1 MLTRTLFALATALLL
16 TACDIPWLNLGDS
29 AEKKEA
35 DGKAIGSACRY
46 ALRGIEDCYTL
57 NKEGSK
63 SAIFAGWKEMDQ
75 YMRDNKIEGAPSV
88 IPPPAPPA
96 PVPVAPVE
104 TEEEEPPKSSR
115 AKPKH

>member
-1 MLTRTLFALATALLL
+1 MRNVFALVSVFFL
-16 TACDIPWLNLGDS
+16 TACDIPWINSGDS
-29 AEKKEA
+29 PEKKES

-88 IPPPAPPA
+88 IPPPPPPAPPA
-96 PVPVAPVE
+96 SIEAKAEV
-104 TEEEEPPKSSR
+104 EEEEPPKNTR
-115 AKPKH
+115 PKPKR